1 MPLLQHPAR
10 VARPQVPFHVARPAA
25 TRFAKRRARPG
36 TGWSP
41 ARGWVATSGRSR
53 LIQQFS
59 SPHCRTPPGVSER
72 APSVPPMTRQ
82 RNNRRPREGR
92 ADRVEQFTR
101 QGSEAHAAEGSDRAP
116 RSSLDM
122 GRQGSRRAATA
133 RWRNQRSRGGI
144 VMDHE
149 PARVSTVVPTCAFL
163 MILQTPSRGELHCCN
178 SLWDLIKKSSSDASR
193 LGVGAR
199 KPRQQ
204 TVSSLSASGPRG
216 SPRDNRVPDVT

>member
-1 MPLLQHPAR
+1 
-10 VARPQVPFHVARPAA
+10 
-25 TRFAKRRARPG
+25 
-36 TGWSP
+36 
-41 ARGWVATSGRSR
+41 
-53 LIQQFS
+53 
-59 SPHCRTPPGVSER
+59 
-72 APSVPPMTRQ
+72 MTRQ

-101 QGSEAHAAEGSDRAP
+101 QGSEAQAAEGSDRAP

-199 KPRQQ
+199 KPRQR

-216 SPRDNRVPDVT
+216 SPRDNRVPDVTQPPSWSYAVGRVVLCCPVRMGRFVHTAEVTGSAAWSCPMGDGR